1 MREPLKKAFCGL
13 GMGPLAR
20 RVRTGAYRWGD
31 VVGGMLLS
39 VRGRFVH
46 RSEQQPLPLSLVK
59 KIILIRIDRIGDLVL
74 STPAIRAVR
83 SVFPQAQIN
92 ALVSPYAA
100 DIIIANPHIDRVLRN
115 GVDVVT
121 RDYDLAIAFHPGW
134 QPNRIAFASGAR
146 MRIGF
151 SGQGGGFWLTHH
163 IPDDRDT
170 RIQHEVDFVL
180 QALRPLGISPADRRL
195 EVSVTDDGERFA
207 QEFWQR
213 HNIRGTVIFLQPGAQ
228 QQYVRWRL
236 EGFSAVCRRLVEEHH
251 VTIIVSASQSET
263 ALVSALS
270 SAVPQGLISCV
281 GERLTN
287 IISLMRKST
296 LYLGNVTGPMH
307 IASALN
313 LPIVAITGMQG
324 SRDDIRCWAPLSSD
338 IILVRHE
345 MPCARCHPGD
355 CANIRCMREISED
368 EVFAAAEKM
377 VKKYG

>member
-1 MREPLKKAFCGL
+1 MRELLKRLMRILHL
-13 GMGPLAR
+13 GAVFRQLR
-20 RVRTGAYRWGD
+20 RVGYQVLDSLGCLFLTLRG
-31 VVGGMLLS
+31 VVL
-39 VRGRFVH
+39 RRND
-46 RSEQQPLPLSLVK
+46 QQPMLMPQVK
-59 KIILIRIDRIGDLVL
+59 KILLIRIDRIGDLVL
-74 STPAIRAVR
+74 TTPAIRAMR
-83 SVFPQAQIN
+83 AAFAQAHID
-92 ALVSPYAA
+92 ALVNPYAA

-263 ALVSALS
+263 ALVFALT